1 MGRHAGR
8 LRRLLSLVLLAVLAT
23 AGLSACSPMA
33 TEVRHFGEQ
42 FQFGDGSSVSDSQ
55 VTGRMP
61 VTQGSLGPMIGD
73 DEINGYIKHTPHGRM
88 CGKPTG
94 SAAGNPAA
102 GGNLTYLNYDGVYDP
117 DNENCV
123 IARQEAIETLRAH
136 PEAQCTA
143 LEGGVQEESTEQG
156 KWNLED
162 GACVKKRKLT
172 WLEATLWNM
181 YKTQS
186 DKTIDWLTT
195 DRNTML
201 ASASTVSTLESNA
214 TPDYDRWNSVLNKYL
229 PVFGGLVAVAAA
241 VSLIVLGARVV
252 ANTREGLLGGEDHRL
267 MDRMCWICLGVF
279 MCASCASIALTVFR
293 PTRAS
298 YHGDGFKTVT
308 VPWLTSWEPGAGSRF
323 YVSDWIRMQVDP
335 FLIIAAVLGVLA
347 AGWKLVTTQ
356 EGRELVPLG
365 KAMMWAVV
373 TSLCLAGAVT
383 ILTGTVDEYTSD
395 ILRRASDMM
404 AQAWETNALSAN
416 QFFSL
421 DPLLAS
427 LLCIIMWICNLVGK
441 VFTYLRAGLLPILVG
456 VAPVFAALSWNEHGR
471 QGFGKILGWL
481 VAFLLYKPVA
491 SLVMAAG
498 SAIMTTAGPGDDS
511 QVITLTLTVMVVVM
525 LPAMVRTIAPAVA
538 ASVSGGAVA
547 AGVLGTVGAAA
558 GSLAGSGVKA
568 GGKGLA
574 KGGVSAVR
582 KAGSG
587 LMARLAPSGA
597 KRAAGAAPGATGAA
611 FRTGAAAGSPPAKP
625 AQAPAGQ
632 AAASPAAG
640 QGLAPSANGAPS
652 GAKAGTRPGPDGTG
666 RQSAPSGPAGS
677 AAGASMPAGRP
688 DVPAQPPSVD
698 AAPDGADRSA
708 GRREGGVKANGF

>member
-1 MGRHAGR
+1 MGRHTGR
-8 LRRLLSLVLLAVLAT
+8 LRRLLSLALLAVFAMV
-23 AGLSACSPMA
+23 GLSACSPMA
-33 TEVRHFGEQ
+33 TEVKHFGEQ
-42 FQFGDGSSVSDSQ
+42 FQFGDGSSVSDTQ

-61 VTQGSLGPMIGD
+61 VTQGSLGSMIGD

-88 CGKPTG
+88 CGKVTG
-94 SAAGNPAA
+94 ASGGNPAV
-102 GGNLTYLNYDGVYDP
+102 GGSLTYDGVYDP
-117 DNENCV
+117 ANENCV
-123 IARQEAIETLRAH
+123 IAREEAIETLRAH
-136 PEAQCTA
+136 PDAQCTA
-143 LEGGVQEESTEQG
+143 LEGGVQKESAETGE
-156 KWNLED
+156 WNLED

-214 TPDYDRWNSVLNKYL
+214 TPEYDRWNSVLNKYL

-241 VSLIVLGARVV
+241 ISLIVLGARVV
-252 ANTREGLLGGEDHRL
+252 ANAREGLLGGEDHRL

-279 MCASCASIALTVFR
+279 MCASCVSIALTVFR

-298 YHGDGFKTVT
+298 YHGDGFKTST

-335 FLIIAAVLGVLA
+335 FLIIAAVLGVLV

-404 AQAWETNALSAN
+404 AQAWETNALSAS

-582 KAGSG
+582 KAGSS
-587 LMARLAPSGA
+587 LMSRLAPSGA
-597 KRAAGAAPGATGAA
+597 KRAAGAASGATGAA
-611 FRTGAAAGSPPAKP
+611 SRAGVAAGPPPAKP
-625 AQAPAGQ
+625 AQAQDGRS
-632 AAASPAAG
+632 AAAPAAG
-640 QGLAPSANGAPS
+640 QGPAPSANGAPS
-652 GAKAGTRPGPDGTG
+652 GAEAGTRPGPDGTG
-666 RQSAPSGPAGS
+666 RHSAPSGPAGA
-677 AAGASMPAGRP
+677 AAGTSTPAGRS
-688 DVPAQPPSVD
+688 DMPAQPPLGD